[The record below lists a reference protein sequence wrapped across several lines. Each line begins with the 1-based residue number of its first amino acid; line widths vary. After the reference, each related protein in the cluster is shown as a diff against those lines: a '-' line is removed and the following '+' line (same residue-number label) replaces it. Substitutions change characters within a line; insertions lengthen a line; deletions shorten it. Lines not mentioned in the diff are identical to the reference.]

1 MDSPQAM
8 EGAEACTPLILQPDP
23 AGVWYVAHTRA
34 RNEKALAGDLGKLRI
49 HNYLPLMPRV
59 TRSPVT
65 RRVSRS
71 LVPVFPGYVFFFA
84 APEQR
89 YLALRTNRIARVLEV
104 PDQTQLIAEL
114 RQVDLLVASGRT
126 LEVANTLKAGEWGR
140 IVAGPLQ
147 GLEGVVERVSGQCRL
162 HMNVTILGQSVNVE
176 VDSGNVERIDPPS
189 VAPGGRR

>member
-1 MDSPQAM
+1 MASPQAM
-8 EGAEACTPLILQPDP
+8 EGADGHAPLILRPGA
-23 AGVWYVAHTRA
+23 AGVWYVAHTRS
-34 RNEKALAGDLGKLRI
+34 RNEKALAGDLSKLRI
-49 HNYLPLMPRV
+49 YNYLPLMPRV

-84 APEQR
+84 GQEQR

-104 PDQTQLIAEL
+104 PDQAQLIAEL
-114 RQVDLLVASGRT
+114 RQVDVLVASGRA

-189 VAPGGRR
+189 VAPVGQR

>member
-1 MDSPQAM
+1 MASPQAM
-8 EGAEACTPLILQPDP
+8 EGGDGHAPLILRPGA
-23 AGVWYVAHTRA
+23 AGVWYVAHTRS
-34 RNEKALAGDLGKLRI
+34 RNEKALAGDLSKLRI
-49 HNYLPLMPRV
+49 YNYLPLMPRV

-84 APEQR
+84 GQEQR

-104 PDQTQLIAEL
+104 PDQAQLIAEL
-114 RQVDLLVASGRT
+114 RQVDVLVASGRA

-189 VAPGGRR
+189 VAPVGQR